1 MFWKGDKESRCN
13 ELEKRHLQK
22 LPEEEGEEMKTHL
35 CYIVLWMLSLFMLWG
50 FFKIENARM
59 SHEIDHKAN
68 KEPYAL
74 KKKLNSANKAIQA
87 MGVEVMRLDRKL
99 ILEKEKNKE
108 GRG

>member
-50 FFKIENARM
+50 FFEIENARM
-59 SHEIDHKAN
+59 RWEVLHQASL
-68 KEPYAL
+68 EPYEL
-74 KKKLNSANKAIQA
+74 RMQVKKLNKSNNQCWIELARMK
-87 MGVEVMRLDRKL
+87 D
-99 ILEKEKNKE
+99 
-108 GRG
+108 

>member
-1 MFWKGDKESRCN
+1 
-13 ELEKRHLQK
+13 
-22 LPEEEGEEMKTHL
+22 MKDL
-35 CYIVLWMLSLFMLWG
+35 IYIVLWATSLLILWG
-50 FFKIENARM
+50 VM
-59 SHEIDHKAN
+59 SVETGRLRHEIEHRAN

-87 MGVEVMRLDRKL
+87 MAVEVMRLDRKL